1 MGVPDMPLSEEER
14 PHKNRTFI
22 IIYAVAAAIPV
33 LLSLYIKINLSEKE
47 YLDAVSTLKCG
58 FSKQNFWFMSIAD
71 ITLYFIS
78 IRNIQVLLMLHNFVC
93 FVAGAILLYT
103 AIRYKKKYLITM
115 LIPYSVL
122 ALISLNTLIT
132 DFALWNS
139 VESLYNRI
147 SLLGFDICVM
157 HGMLPVL
164 LYSTIVAGYFIFL
177 SLELELKHKKG

>member
-1 MGVPDMPLSEEER
+1 MGVPDMLLSEEER

-22 IIYAVAAAIPV
+22 FAFAAATVIPI
-33 LLSLYIKINLSEKE
+33 LLSLYIKTNLSEKE

-58 FSKQNFWFMSIAD
+58 FLKHNFWSMSTAD
-71 ITLYFIS
+71 LTLYFVS
-78 IRNIQVLLMLHNFVC
+78 ARDIQVLLMLHNVVC
-93 FVAGAILLYT
+93 FVAGAMLLYAT
-103 AIRYKKKYLITM
+103 VSYKKKNLIPM

-164 LYSTIVAGYFIFL
+164 LYSAIIAGYFIFL
-177 SLELELKHKKG
+177 GMELELKHKK